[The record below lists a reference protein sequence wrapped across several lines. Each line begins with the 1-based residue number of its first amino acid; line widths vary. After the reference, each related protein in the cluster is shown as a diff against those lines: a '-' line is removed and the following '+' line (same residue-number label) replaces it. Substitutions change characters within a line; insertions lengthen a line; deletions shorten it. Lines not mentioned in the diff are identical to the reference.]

1 MIQYVYNSKDTMT
14 KYTGHGLLTAFT
26 DVGNSYA
33 VFVEIPNLR
42 KFSPKIEAKF

>member
-1 MIQYVYNSKDTMT
+1 MT

-33 VFVEIPNLR
+33 VFVENSESQEIQSEN
-42 KFSPKIEAKF
+42 